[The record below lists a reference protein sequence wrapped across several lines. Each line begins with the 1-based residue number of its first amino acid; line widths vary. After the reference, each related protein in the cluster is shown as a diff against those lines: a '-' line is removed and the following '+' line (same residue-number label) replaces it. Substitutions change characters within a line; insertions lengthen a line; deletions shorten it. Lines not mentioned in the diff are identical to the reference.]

1 MRQSEG
7 VEERKAEIEGWVRRK
22 RRRKRRMSGEERE
35 REERDEGGREEE
47 EEKEDADDG
56 GLLTC
61 LTILSDNIVVS
72 RSIKLPVKT
81 ATTPC

>member
-1 MRQSEG
+1 MYRREEG
-7 VEERKAEIEGWVRRK
+7 RDRGVGKEKEEEKKEDEWRG
-22 RRRKRRMSGEERE
+22 ERE